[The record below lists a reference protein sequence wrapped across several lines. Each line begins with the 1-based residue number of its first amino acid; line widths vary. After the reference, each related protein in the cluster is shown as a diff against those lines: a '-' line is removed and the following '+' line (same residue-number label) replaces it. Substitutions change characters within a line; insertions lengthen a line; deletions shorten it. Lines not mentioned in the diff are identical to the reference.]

1 MWAPFFVP
9 CLPAA
14 LKLGPFGGPDIWS
27 SCGRDFS
34 ILALI
39 ARLFSPCLRCS
50 AFGAAG
56 RPRFRDRGAA
66 RGTTRG
72 HPILMR
78 RRPPGGPRRRS
89 SGSDVFEH
97 LEAEAAMAVFREMLF
112 SAQRLNSAIPSTVLA
127 PGLSPFKP

>member
-9 CLPAA
+9 CVPAA

-27 SCGRDFS
+27 SRGRDFS

-39 ARLFSPCLRCS
+39 ARLFSPCPRCS
-50 AFGAAG
+50 AFGSAG

-72 HPILMR
+72 HPVLMR

-89 SGSDVFEH
+89 SDGGVFEH
-97 LEAEAAMAVFREMLF
+97 LETEAAMAVFREMLF
-112 SAQRLNSAIPSTVLA
+112 SAQRLNSAILGAVLA